1 MMNEVIPMIKLQ
13 NENLIK
19 LLGISI
25 SKGKFHNQVIVFLLL
40 QLMPRDLSEVLREKE
55 LYN

>member
-25 SKGKFHNQVIVFLLL
+25 SKGKFHN
-40 QLMPRDLSEVLREKE
+40 
-55 LYN
+55 